1 MNFAPHVAAY
11 VFSYVVM
18 AKATVQAVC
27 QRCYTSGLVDK
38 QQISF
43 ELGTYRMVCLGYPLL
58 TIGLTLGSWWG
69 KLAWGDYRGW
79 DPKEMWSLASWLVYI
94 TYLHFRY
101 MYGKKYPRFN
111 SLWVV
116 LGMIAIVI
124 TLLWVNLSRLFAG
137 LHNYAT

>member
-11 VFSYVVM
+11 VFSYVIM

-27 QRCYTSGLVDK
+27 QLCYTSGPVDK

-58 TIGLTLGSWWG
+58 TIGLILGSWWG

-79 DPKEMWSLASWLVYI
+79 DPKEMWSLASWLVYV
-94 TYLHFRY
+94 TYFHFRH
-101 MYGKKYPRFN
+101 MYGRKYPHIN
-111 SLWVV
+111 SFWII
-116 LGMIAIVI
+116 LGMIVIVI
-124 TLLWVNLSRLFAG
+124 TLLWRNIVNG
-137 LHNYAT
+137 